1 MSVCCPGSAAVR
13 KTDGY
18 EDVRRR
24 LEGTNINGQTLL
36 ATDYL
41 NHFNEIVMIL
51 EILPDC
57 PECFEDAREWR
68 PKTYRQHFADSMLS
82 DSALAIE
89 AYDHCPA
96 RFREPFE
103 RVVEHMDNL
112 VMFALRRLAEP
123 VARQDAATIRR
134 IAEAVGNRLEMLITM
149 ASGIIHGNV
158 QTVGQR
164 DIDALLAR
172 PS

>member
-1 MSVCCPGSAAVR
+1 MSACCPGSAAVR
-13 KTDGY
+13 KTDGC

-24 LEGTNINGQTLL
+24 LEGTNINGQTFL